1 MAEDSRFT
9 KEQLAEQDR
18 LAKEWKKNQYQR
30 DRQQV
35 YPSIEEL
42 IVALVEKEEGD
53 DAAWKELVARRKKIK
68 TDIPKPS

>member
-35 YPSIEEL
+35 YPSLEEL
-42 IVALVEKEEGD
+42 VVALVEKEEGD
-53 DAAWKELVARRKKIK
+53 DAAWKELVARRKKLK
-68 TDIPKPS
+68 KDIPKSS

>member
-18 LAKEWKKNQYQR
+18 LAKEWRKNQYQR

-35 YPSIEEL
+35 YPPIEEL

-53 DAAWKELVARRKKIK
+53 DAAWKELVSRRKKIK

>member
-35 YPSIEEL
+35 YPSLEEL
-42 IVALVEKEEGD
+42 VVALVEKEEGD

-68 TDIPKPS
+68 KDIPKSS

>member
-35 YPSIEEL
+35 YPTLEEL